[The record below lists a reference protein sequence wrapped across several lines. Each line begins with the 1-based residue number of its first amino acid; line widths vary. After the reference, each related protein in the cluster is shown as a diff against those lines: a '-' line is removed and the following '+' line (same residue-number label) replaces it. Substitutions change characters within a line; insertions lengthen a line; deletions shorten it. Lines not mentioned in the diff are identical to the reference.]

1 MKNVL
6 IATIIV
12 LSVGCVSNARYA
24 AMERRNAELE
34 RKDLEWRRANAKR
47 DGYRPPGAPQL
58 PTADPTLPAVND
70 GMMGGGQASTGAM
83 WARQK
88 HGVYMG
94 TVGEQPRQVT
104 QGRKIK
110 VTNQVCDD
118 GARGFVCDDV
128 DLNGEPDFNT
138 WLSFEIDDQ
147 PAVCDSGVF
156 HPQMQVSML
165 LPLQT
170 CFVEIGA
177 ARMVK
182 LKIRFFR
189 NNGNPWSYAMLDAT
203 PYKTITKVY
212 TIANGTAKL
221 TVEENTT
228 SAY

>member
-1 MKNVL
+1 MKNVF
-6 IATIIV
+6 IAAIIAI
-12 LSVGCVSNARYA
+12 VSTACATGSNKRLDAL
-24 AMERRNAELE
+24 ERRNAELADE
-34 RKDLEWRRANAKR
+34 NLRFRRDYAQRQQAEGK
-47 DGYRPPGAPQL
+47 PAAPQG
-58 PTADPTLPAVND
+58 AASVA
-70 GMMGGGQASTGAM
+70 QAPQGSTGTM

-128 DLNGEPDFNT
+128 DQNGEPDFNT
-138 WLSFEIDDQ
+138 WLSFEIDGQ
-147 PAVCDSGVF
+147 PAICDSGVF

-177 ARMVK
+177 ARKVK

-189 NNGNPWSYAMLDAT
+189 NNGNPWTYAMLDST

-212 TIANGTAKL
+212 TIANGTASL

-228 SAY
+228 SAF